1 MRNLDKIELMDSTG
15 NPFEDLNLPGADVE
29 HMKVKLAVEIIAILN
44 GRKLS
49 TRQAEKLVGMDQA
62 DITRIRNAD
71 LRRFKIDR
79 LVNVLNHLDRWV
91 DVVVVKKASVISDQP
106 NQL

>member
-15 NPFEDLNLPGADVE
+15 NPFADLDLPDADVE
-29 HMKVKLAVEIIAILN
+29 YMKAKLAVEIIAILN
-44 GRKLS
+44 RRNLS
-49 TRQAEKLVGMDQA
+49 TRQAEKLVGMNQA

-91 DVVVVKKASVISDQP
+91 DVVVIKRTSAIADQP